1 METVYKLETFTVKL
15 AVAERE
21 LGACRSSEDAAALMR
36 PVYAQ
41 LDADI
46 EHFSVLFLNNKNR
59 LRGYKV
65 VSSGT
70 LTASLVHPREVYRAV
85 CLYGAA
91 AVVFVHNHPSGDPA
105 PSSEDIGLTR
115 RLKEVGDVMGVRVL
129 DHIVLGDGRS
139 FSFSDHGMLEGGPD
153 TSAASAAAWRAAH
166 GIPPIG
172 SPTGKG
178 GRFRA
183 PYKDRKAKRKD
194 AGIPRGPR
202 IKQAVVP
209 EPPAAS

>member
-1 METVYKLETFTVKL
+1 METIYELETFTVKL
-15 AVAERE
+15 AVAERD
-21 LGACRSSEDAAALMR
+21 LDACRSSEDAAALMR

-65 VSSGT
+65 VSSGS

-105 PSSEDIGLTR
+105 PSPEDIDITH
-115 RLKEVGDVMGVRVL
+115 RLKKVGDVLGVRVL
-129 DHIVLGDGRS
+129 DSVILGDGRH
-139 FSFSDHGMLEGGPD
+139 FSFSDRGMLDGGPD
-153 TSAASAAAWRAAH
+153 TSDAAAAAWRAAH
-166 GIPPIG
+166 GIPAIG

-178 GRFRA
+178 GRFRGA
-183 PYKDRKAKRKD
+183 YKRKKK
-194 AGIPRGPR
+194 A
-202 IKQAVVP
+202 
-209 EPPAAS
+209 EPAAAG